1 MNDTIQNANGQTV
14 PKDGV
19 RKQQVASTIGPLCY
33 RASKRGLDL
42 VSSGAALLLLSPV
55 FALIALIIK
64 LEDAGP
70 VFFKQKRVG
79 KGGQTFDFFKFRS
92 MCADAE
98 AKRAALL
105 AESDTLRFKLEHDP
119 RITWIGRFLRRFSL
133 DELPQLLNVFR
144 GDMTLVGPRPPIPE
158 EVAKYDRHAMRR
170 LEVEQGLTCIWQVSG
185 RSLIP
190 FDGQVAMDIEYIEQ
204 RSLRVD
210 LAILFRTIPAV
221 LTGRG
226 AY

>member
-1 MNDTIQNANGQTV
+1 MTPTVLMAQQTTLAHSARRPSGTIAL
-14 PKDGV
+14 
-19 RKQQVASTIGPLCY
+19 AFY
-33 RASKRGLDL
+33 RAAKRGLDMA
-42 VSSGAALLLLSPV
+42 SSGLALLLLSPV
-55 FALIALIIK
+55 FAMIALIIK
-64 LEDAGP
+64 LEDGGSI
-70 VFFKQKRVG
+70 FFCQKRVG
-79 KGGQTFDFFKFRS
+79 KGGRTFDFFKFRS
-92 MCADAE
+92 MCTDAE

-105 AESDTLRFKLEHDP
+105 AESDTLRFKMEDDP
-119 RITWIGRFLRRFSL
+119 RITWIGRVLRRFSL

-158 EVAKYDRHAMRR
+158 EVAKYDRRAMRR

-190 FDGQVAMDIEYIEQ
+190 FDGQVEMDIQYIEQ
-204 RSLRVD
+204 RSLLFD
-210 LAILFRTIPAV
+210 LNLLLRTIPAV

>member
-1 MNDTIQNANGQTV
+1 MTPTVLMAQKQTTLAL
-14 PKDGV
+14 PARRPAGTF
-19 RKQQVASTIGPLCY
+19 ALAFY
-33 RASKRGLDL
+33 RAAKRGLDL
-42 VSSGAALLLLSPV
+42 VSSGLALLLFSPV

-64 LEDAGP
+64 LEDGGP
-70 VFFKQKRVG
+70 IFFCQKRVG
-79 KGGQTFDFFKFRS
+79 KGGRTFDFFKFRS
-92 MCADAE
+92 MCVDAE

-105 AESDTLRFKLEHDP
+105 AESDSLRFKMEDDP
-119 RITWIGRFLRRFSL
+119 RITWIGRVLRRFSL

-158 EVAKYDRHAMRR
+158 EVAKYDRRAMRR

-190 FDGQVAMDIEYIEQ
+190 FKGQVEMDIQYIEQ
-204 RSLRVD
+204 RSLLFD
-210 LAILFRTIPAV
+210 LNLLLRTIPAV

>member
-1 MNDTIQNANGQTV
+1 MTPTVLMAQKQTTLALPARRPAGTIAL
-14 PKDGV
+14 
-19 RKQQVASTIGPLCY
+19 AFY
-33 RASKRGLDL
+33 RAAKRGLDL
-42 VSSGAALLLLSPV
+42 VSSGLALLLFSPV

-64 LEDAGP
+64 LEDGGP
-70 VFFKQKRVG
+70 IFFCQKRVG
-79 KGGQTFDFFKFRS
+79 KGGRTFDFFKFRS
-92 MCADAE
+92 MCVDAE

-105 AESDTLRFKLEHDP
+105 AESDSLRFKMEDDP
-119 RITWIGRFLRRFSL
+119 RITWIGRVLRRFSL

-158 EVAKYDRHAMRR
+158 EVAKYDRRAMRR

-190 FDGQVAMDIEYIEQ
+190 FKGQVEMDIQYIEQ
-204 RSLRVD
+204 RSLLFD
-210 LAILFRTIPAV
+210 LNLLLRTIPAV